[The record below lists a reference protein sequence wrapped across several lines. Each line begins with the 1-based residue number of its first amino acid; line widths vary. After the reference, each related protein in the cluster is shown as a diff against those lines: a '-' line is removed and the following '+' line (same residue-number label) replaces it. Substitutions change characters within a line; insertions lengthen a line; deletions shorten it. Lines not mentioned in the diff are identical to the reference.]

1 MNFSINT
8 YSQVI
13 SSLTR
18 MNQMDEYP
26 YPLIVKGDGR
36 PEDPESV
43 KDRHQIYFQ
52 SQKKVLGGDCAVQYD
67 DKSAICLIDLSKC

>member
-18 MNQMDEYP
+18 RNKMDEYP
-26 YPLIVKGDGR
+26 YPFIVKGDWR

-43 KDRHQIYFQ
+43 KDGVR
-52 SQKKVLGGDCAVQYD
+52 KKFWEETAVQYD

>member
-18 MNQMDEYP
+18 RNKMDEYP
-26 YPLIVKGDGR
+26 YPFIVKGDLR

-43 KDRHQIYFQ
+43 KDGVR
-52 SQKKVLGGDCAVQYD
+52 KKFWEETVQ
-67 DKSAICLIDLSKC
+67 CNMMTNLLSV